1 MVWRRLPTF
10 LPNLPIRLLPFSEAQ
25 QKEFEATGYL
35 RTVTFRTIPSLGKL
49 DIKALLSNVYGLQV
63 EKVRTLNVEGKKK
76 RTKYGYH
83 RKPDWKKAYVTLKN
97 PSS

>member
-1 MVWRRLPTF
+1 MSV
-10 LPNLPIRLLPFSEAQ
+10 Q
-25 QKEFEATGYL
+25 
-35 RTVTFRTIPSLGKL
+35 L

-83 RKPDWKKAYVTLKN
+83 RKPDWKKAYVTLKE
-97 PSS
+97 PRS